1 MNPSTPSVSLP
12 RASSRVLPAVA
23 AFLFGLVLFL
33 GAGFGAPSVLHNAT
47 HDTRHA
53 LGLPCH

>member
-1 MNPSTPSVSLP
+1 MTSSTTLSPSAVST
-12 RASSRVLPAVA
+12 RRVA
-23 AFLFGLVLFL
+23 ALAAVLFGILLFL
-33 GAGFGAPSVLHNAT
+33 GAGLAAPSVLHNAT